1 MGIINKYSGCGMHL
15 SFLSLARSLLFFSF
29 LFRYLELENIM
40 LSIAS
45 LLHIIPKESSAKLLS
60 SLCTTVLAGT
70 VPTNARQRLRL

>member
-1 MGIINKYSGCGMHL
+1 MGIINNYSGCGMHL
-15 SFLSLARSLLFFSF
+15 SFLSFARSLIFSF